1 MPWISKKE
9 LSNMKLQLKIH
20 DANIYDMLKRLDAHK
35 AEIETMKMLS
45 TVRTV
50 SMGEVNLSKLAII
63 VDKLSR
69 KIESGQLAED
79 AADRLVQDILA
90 AYCKKRDEKVN
101 S

>member
-9 LSNMKLQLKIH
+9 LSNMKLQLKTH
-20 DANIYDMLKRLDAHK
+20 DDNIYDMLKRLDAHK

-63 VDKLSR
+63 VDKLNR

-90 AYCKKRDEKVN
+90 AYYKKRDEKVN

>member
-20 DANIYDMLKRLDAHK
+20 DDNIYDMLKRLDAHK

-63 VDKLSR
+63 VDKLNR

-79 AADRLVQDILA
+79 AADRLVHDILA
-90 AYCKKRDEKVN
+90 AYCKKKDEKVN

>member
-20 DANIYDMLKRLDAHK
+20 DDNIYDMLKRLDAHK

-63 VDKLSR
+63 VDKLNR

-90 AYCKKRDEKVN
+90 AYYKKRDEKVN